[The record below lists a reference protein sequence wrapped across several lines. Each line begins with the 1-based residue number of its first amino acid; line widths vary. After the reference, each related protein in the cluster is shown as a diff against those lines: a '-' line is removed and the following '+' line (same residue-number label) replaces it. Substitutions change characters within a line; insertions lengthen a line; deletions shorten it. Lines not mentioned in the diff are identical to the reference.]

1 MFIKKEYL
9 KQKGIKMKGGQGKAL
24 GYTQLSI
31 GANMHKSNSVAISFS
46 IKNPL
51 LLKLWRVK
59 KKAEG

>member
-1 MFIKKEYL
+1 L